1 MGRRLNIGLVID
13 DIDNF
18 FSNQAAIG
26 AEQAAK
32 ALDAN
37 LFVFPD
43 TTSER
48 LTADMLTKNMSIST
62 IRSSIFLRN
71 ETST

>member
-1 MGRRLNIGLVID
+1 MKRRLNIGLVID
-13 DIDNF
+13 DIDNY

-37 LFVFPD
+37 LFVFPGHYIGKTD
-43 TTSER
+43 S
-48 LTADMLTKNMSIST
+48 
-62 IRSSIFLRN
+62 
-71 ETST
+71 